1 MRAIRLREAVAYPMP
16 PLPDSFLFG
25 VSISDHQSEAYD
37 ERYPPDLWDTW
48 ERRPGVVARGRA
60 TDFWHRWREDVDNAH
75 HMGCRAFRF
84 SISWA
89 RVEPRP
95 GEFDAE
101 VLDHYRAIVL
111 RLRELNMEPIVTLCH
126 FVWPR
131 HVEDRGGLRSEELPQ
146 WFAAYAA
153 RVRAALDPHVRYWIT
168 FNEPNIL
175 LQGFYKLWFQ
185 PDYVFPPGYPLD
197 MPPHVQVD
205 ATIAVIRHVFE
216 AHAAARRALRQG
228 EGGERNLVS
237 SNVFQL
243 GLPPILQRLID
254 WNILRLKESKD
265 WRKQFWRISERPS
278 MPISRVDVIVG
289 PAEQLEAEGFDAVF
303 YVAGLGALVRRD
315 GEIRTLADLQGRRV
329 ARAQNLTWEEAA
341 AIEERFG
348 RERVV
353 PFDAAD
359 QAVSALNAGRV
370 AAVIGDHATLIG
382 LAHMGDAHRVLGERL
397 THQAYAVAVDAGHPA
412 LVHAVEHALRALQSE
427 PGWMDLCRRYA
438 PSLAEGRPAPSFDIL
453 PQAPRGNRL
462 RRVQDRGKV
471 IVGVLRADMPS
482 FGAIDAAGRAGVEFD
497 LGRALAG
504 VIFGDASRVE
514 FRRASPPRRPSLIRR
529 IRRWIDELLRAYTIF
544 STFIASSWWYQGM
557 LGKLPESL
565 CPFDVARQLDFVS
578 LDYYFG
584 ISAPT
589 PDQLL
594 KLARSLQREFN
605 VTALWPDG
613 LYHVLRYYHDRFP
626 GLPIVI
632 AENGFADE
640 PGSSRRGEHIREH
653 LRAVQR
659 AVAEGIDVRAYCVWS
674 ITSNREW
681 GLPHHAASDFG
692 LYYVDMDGDAEL
704 KRQPTPGV
712 EVYRRLIEQRDA
724 S

>member
-1 MRAIRLREAVAYPMP
+1 MRRPP
-16 PLPDSFLFG
+16 PLPHSLLFG
-25 VSISDHQSEAYD
+25 VAISDHQSEAYD
-37 ERYPPDLWDTW
+37 QRYPPDLWDRW

-60 TDFWHRWREDVDNAH
+60 TDFWNRWREDVDNAH
-75 HMGCRAFRF
+75 RMGCRAFRF
-84 SISWA
+84 SISWT
-89 RVEPRP
+89 RVEPAP

-101 VLDHYRAIVL
+101 ALDHYRAIVS

-131 HVEDRGGLRSEELPQ
+131 HVEDRGGLRSEEFPQ

-185 PDYVFPPGYPLD
+185 PDYGFPPGYPLD
-197 MPPHVQVD
+197 MPPHAQVD
-205 ATIAVIRHVFE
+205 ATMAVIRHMFE
-216 AHAAARRALRQG
+216 AHTAARRALRQG
-228 EGGERNLVS
+228 EVGDRNLVS

-243 GLPPILQRLID
+243 GLPPFLQSLID
-254 WNILRLKESKD
+254 WNILRLKEAGD
-265 WRKQFWRISERPS
+265 WRKQFWRVAERPA
-278 MPISRVDVIVG
+278 MPINRVDVIVG
-289 PAEQLEAEGFDAVF
+289 PAEQLETEGFDAVF
-303 YVAGLGALVRRD
+303 YMAGLGVLVRRD
-315 GEIRTLADLQGRRV
+315 SEIRALSDLKGRRV
-329 ARAQNLTWEEAA
+329 GRAQSLTWEEAA

-348 RERVV
+348 RECIA
-353 PFDAAD
+353 PFQAYD
-359 QAVSALNAGRV
+359 QALSDLSAGRL
-370 AAVIGDHATLIG
+370 AAIVGDHATLIA
-382 LAHMGDAHRVLGERL
+382 LARMGDAYRVLGERL
-397 THQAYAVAVDAGHPA
+397 THRAVAVAVDAGHPA
-412 LVHAVEHALRALQSE
+412 VVHAVEHAIRALQAE
-427 PGWMDLCRRYA
+427 PGWMELCRRYA
-438 PSLAEGRPAPSFDIL
+438 PSLAEGRPAPSFDVL
-453 PQAPRGNRL
+453 PEAPRGNRL

-471 IVGVLRADMPS
+471 IVGVLRADMPR
-482 FGAIDAAGRAGVEFD
+482 FGTAERAGVEFD
-497 LGRALAG
+497 LGHALAG
-504 VIFGDASRVE
+504 VIFGDVSRVE
-514 FRRASPPRRPSLIRR
+514 FRRASPPKRPSLIAR

-565 CPFDVARQLDFVS
+565 CPFDAVQQLDFVS

-589 PDQLL
+589 PDQLI

-613 LYHVLRYYHDRFP
+613 LYHALRYYHKRFP
-626 GLPIVI
+626 KLPILI

-640 PGSSRRGEHIREH
+640 PGSPRRGEHIREH
-653 LRAVQR
+653 VRAVQR

-681 GLPHHAASDFG
+681 GLPQHAASDFG
-692 LYYVDMDGDAEL
+692 LYYVNMDGDAEL
-704 KRQPTPGV
+704 KRQPTPSV
-712 EVYRRLIEQRDA
+712 EVYRRIIEQSGA